1 MRSGQPLDEA
11 ISYLRNNGI
20 VINSIN
26 INPTQHKWT
35 LSPKPYGHVYI
46 DDAALGVPLIKA
58 NTQPLDT
65 SLPVHSR
72 DYVDWEQVRVMLE
85 HKGILPVSAETIR
98 KLIEGHHISVKHTI
112 TDLDVIIAL
121 TEIKAKS
128 RDLSA
133 DQSSDISSSV
143 DKLVDIIRK
152 TKSSHIV

>member
-65 SLPVHSR
+65 SLPVHR
-72 DYVDWEQVRVMLE
+72 LE
-85 HKGILPVSAETIR
+85 
-98 KLIEGHHISVKHTI
+98 
-112 TDLDVIIAL
+112 
-121 TEIKAKS
+121 
-128 RDLSA
+128 
-133 DQSSDISSSV
+133 
-143 DKLVDIIRK
+143 
-152 TKSSHIV
+152 